1 MPRVRVKICG
11 NTKREDV
18 EHAIQMGA
26 DAVGFIVG
34 FPSSPRNL
42 YIERAADLMK
52 ELPPLVDRVV
62 VTRQD
67 DMNLLRKIAEKLQ
80 ADAVQLIGEK
90 PYTSELRQIFKNT
103 RLIKVVHAASY
114 GFAVEPAIEA
124 SKYYD
129 AVLVDSGMQGVPG
142 GTGQVHDWDI
152 SRKVA
157 DLIRPRPLILAGGLN
172 PSNVDAAIRAVK
184 PYGVDVSSGV
194 ESAPGIKDHHKVERF
209 IENALK
215 VRV

>member
-18 EHAIQMGA
+18 EHAIKSGA

-42 YIERAADLMK
+42 YIERASDLMK
-52 ELPPLVDRVV
+52 DLPPLVDRVV

-67 DMNLLRKIAEKLQ
+67 DMNLLRKIAEKLP
-80 ADAVQLIGEK
+80 ADAVQLIGET
-90 PYTSELRQIFKNT
+90 PYTPELRQLFRNA
-103 RLIKVVHAASY
+103 RLIKVIHISSY
-114 GFAVEPAIEA
+114 GLAMEPVIEA

-129 AVLVDSGMQGVPG
+129 AVLVDSGIPGVPG
-142 GTGQVHDWDI
+142 GTGQVHDWDV
-152 SRKVA
+152 SRKLA
-157 DLIRPRPLILAGGLN
+157 ELIQPRPLILAGGLS
-172 PSNVDAAIRAVK
+172 PSNVEGAIQAVK

-194 ESAPGIKDHHKVERF
+194 ESAPGVKDHHKVERF
-209 IENALK
+209 IENAMR
-215 VRV
+215 VRI

>member
-18 EHAIQMGA
+18 EHTIQSGA

-42 YIERAADLMK
+42 YLERAADLMK
-52 ELPPLVDRVV
+52 DLPPLIDRVV

-67 DMNLLRKIAEKLQ
+67 DMSLLRKIAEKLP
-80 ADAVQLIGEK
+80 ADTVQLIGET
-90 PYTSELRQIFKNT
+90 PYSPELRQIFRNT
-103 RLIKVVHAASY
+103 RLIKVVHATSY
-114 GFAVEPAIEA
+114 GLAMEPAIEA

-129 AVLVDSGMQGVPG
+129 AVLVDTGLQGVPG
-142 GTGQVHDWDI
+142 GTGLVHDWDI
-152 SRKVA
+152 SSKVA
-157 DLIRPRPLILAGGLN
+157 ELIRPRPLILAGGLN
-172 PSNVDAAIRAVK
+172 PSNVEAAIRTVK

-194 ESAPGIKDHHKVERF
+194 ESSPGVKDRHKVERF